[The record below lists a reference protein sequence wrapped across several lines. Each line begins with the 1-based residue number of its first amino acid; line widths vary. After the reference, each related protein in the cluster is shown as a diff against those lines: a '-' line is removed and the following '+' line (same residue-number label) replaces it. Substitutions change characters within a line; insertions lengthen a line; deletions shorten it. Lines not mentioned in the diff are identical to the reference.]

1 MRRDETACGA
11 LFPERIPCVEK
22 VHTDTFLKR
31 ENGKLSMDKQVM
43 KTHSGT
49 AYCKSPKETTV
60 F

>member
-31 ENGKLSMDKQVM
+31 ENGKLSMDKYR
-43 KTHSGT
+43 KR
-49 AYCKSPKETTV
+49 
-60 F
+60 